1 MAKYQRCDI
10 EERERLCALGK
21 ALSSQERLDILG
33 LLSEGD
39 MIIAEIARE
48 LGIQVSSAAFHLKIL
63 EQAGLVRLEE
73 KSGTRGNQKRCI
85 CMADRITID
94 LMRKNTELLEIF
106 SAEMPVG
113 AFSSCQVTPT
123 CGLYSVDGPIGEQD
137 EEYCFYYP
145 ERMKAGMVWTSS
157 GYLVYK
163 FANSVPKNRPAR
175 KITVSMEIC
184 SEAPGYREDWKS
196 DITLWINGCDCG
208 TWTSP
213 GDFGARRGRL
223 TPPRLRN
230 GMTQYGQLVVWEVT
244 EEGCCINGEKVW
256 NTGIGQLHLADR
268 SYIAVRIG
276 NKPDARYVGGFNL
289 FGKQFGDYEQDIILT
304 VEY

>member
-1 MAKYQRCDI
+1 MAKYKSYDM
-10 EERERLCALGK
+10 EEKEKLCALGK
-21 ALSSQERLDILG
+21 ALSSPERLDILG
-33 LLSEGD
+33 LLSERD
-39 MIIAEIARE
+39 MIIAEIAKE
-48 LGIQVSSAAFHLKIL
+48 LKLQVSSTAFHLRVL

-73 KSGTRGNQKRCI
+73 KPGTRGNQKRCI

-94 LMRKNTELLEIF
+94 LMRRNTELQEIF

-123 CGLYSVDGPIGEQD
+123 CGLYSMDGPIGNPD

-145 ERMKAGMVWTSS
+145 ERMNAGVVWSSS
-157 GYLVYK
+157 GYLAYK
-163 FANSVPKNRPAR
+163 FANGVPKNRQAR
-175 KITVSMEIC
+175 KIAVSMELC
-184 SEAPGYREDWKS
+184 SEAPGYRENWKS
-196 DITLWINGCDCG
+196 DITVWINGCDCG

-223 TPPRLRN
+223 TPPGLLDGR
-230 GMTQYGQLVVWEVT
+230 TQYGLQVVWEVT
-244 EEGCCINGEKVW
+244 DEGCYINGEQVW
-256 NTGIGQLHLADR
+256 NTRIGQLHLSDR